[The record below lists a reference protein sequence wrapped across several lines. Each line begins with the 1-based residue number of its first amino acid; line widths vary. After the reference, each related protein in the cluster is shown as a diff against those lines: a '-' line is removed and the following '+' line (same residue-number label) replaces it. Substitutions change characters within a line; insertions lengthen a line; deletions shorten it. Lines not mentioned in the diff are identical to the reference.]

1 MKRTLPYSRLLAHA
15 VEYRG
20 TTHRLAIAALSPD
33 RRSVA
38 ISPFEREVAATP
50 FVPGTVAV
58 EQSEDG
64 TLRFVQ
70 K

>member
-1 MKRTLPYSRLLAHA
+1 MMRILPYSRLLAHA
-15 VEYRG
+15 IEYQG
-20 TTHRLAIAALSPD
+20 ATHRLAIAALSPD
-33 RRSVA
+33 RHSVA

-50 FVPGTVAV
+50 FVSGTVAV
-58 EQSEDG
+58 EMSEDG